1 SVPALEELVGRF
13 LGPARAAEAF
23 AAYARRHG
31 LPSAEALEADAD
43 LVHFAETQLAGAIGG
58 ASARA
63 MVASGVEEEPIGM
76 DEVMSILDEAS
87 QVIAY
92 SHKLEQKSRE
102 LEAAT
107 SELRAAN
114 DRLQEL
120 DRLKDDF
127 VSTVTHELRTP
138 LTSIRAF
145 SEILRDNPDLDVEE
159 RSRFLSIVIKE
170 SERLT
175 RLINQVL
182 DLAKIES
189 GSVEWHT
196 AEVDLKEVIEE
207 SIAAT
212 SQLYRERGIHL
223 EARLPDWVPTIMADR
238 DRLIQVMINLLS
250 NASKFCNPEAGR
262 VHVVLAREDSCLRV
276 EVKDNGIGISPK
288 NQELIFEK
296 FRQVGDTLT
305 DKPQG
310 TGLGLPICREIISH
324 FGGRLWVESDLG
336 KGATFAFTL
345 PLGRL
350 QAKPAGAESVVHA

>member
-1 SVPALEELVGRF
+1 
-13 LGPARAAEAF
+13 
-23 AAYARRHG
+23 
-31 LPSAEALEADAD
+31 
-43 LVHFAETQLAGAIGG
+43 
-58 ASARA
+58 
-63 MVASGVEEEPIGM
+63 M
-76 DEVMSILDEAS
+76 
-87 QVIAY
+87 
-92 SHKLEQKSRE
+92 
-102 LEAAT
+102 
-107 SELRAAN
+107 
-114 DRLQEL
+114 
-120 DRLKDDF
+120 
-127 VSTVTHELRTP
+127 
-138 LTSIRAF
+138 
-145 SEILRDNPDLDVEE
+145 
-159 RSRFLSIVIKE
+159 IKE

-288 NQELIFEK
+288 DQELIFEK

-310 TGLGLPICREIISH
+310 TGLGLAHLPRDHRPLRRAPLGGERPGERCNLRLHAAARPVAGEA
-324 FGGRLWVESDLG
+324 GGR
-336 KGATFAFTL
+336 
-345 PLGRL
+345 
-350 QAKPAGAESVVHA
+350 